1 MSIDQIT
8 TKTKTTKEATPMREG
23 LNEPVSVLSI
33 YSKKHNIFKPE
44 ILTWDNIDYRLG
56 KIDFYHKTKKG
67 TTTLHHFSLTDKEE
81 TTYFK
86 LVFNATNLNWT
97 LEEYMNAGE
106 AQAHYFSS
114 DADSS

>member
-1 MSIDQIT
+1 
-8 TKTKTTKEATPMREG
+8 MRPG

-33 YSKKHNIFKPE
+33 YSKKHKIFKPE

-56 KIDFYHKTKKG
+56 KVDFYHKTKKG
-67 TTTLHHFSLTDKEE
+67 ATTLHHFSLTDKEE

-86 LVFNATNLNWT
+86 LVFNASNLNWT

-106 AQAHYFSS
+106 NQVHY
-114 DADSS
+114 A